1 MNGFINFYKP
11 SGISSAY
18 AINRIKKLFK
28 GTKVGHMG
36 TLDPLAEGVLPL
48 AIGKST
54 RLFDYLLQKDK
65 IYIAEFT
72 FGYETDTLDRGGK
85 VIKEGGRL
93 PTKEEVLSVIPKLI
107 GIVDQVPPIFSAKN
121 VNGQRSYDLARNG
134 VAVELKPKQVEIN
147 SITLL
152 DSAENSFTFEIV
164 CKGGTYIRSI
174 CRDMAACLG
183 TFGTMT
189 KLKRTKSGCFDLTT
203 AITEEQLKNTL
214 NIEELLIKPDSVLT
228 LDCVTLSKSQSIEMY
243 NGRACVVEL
252 CDGSY
257 KIYDNNGIFV
267 GVGLIENKL
276 LKIKAYIKDWWK
288 RLFHT
293 AKALMKT

>member
-174 CRDMAACLG
+174 CRDMATCLG

-243 NGRACVVEL
+243 NGRVCVVEL

-276 LKIKAYIKDWWK
+276 LKIKAYIKD
-288 RLFHT
+288 
-293 AKALMKT
+293 